1 MWRHHP
7 QTRTLAE
14 IVRSGRLGEL
24 RVVLARF
31 SFHLDDPENVRMR
44 PELDGGGLMDVGCY
58 CINAVRLIAGEPQ
71 AVFGRQIIGLT
82 GVDVRFL
89 GTLQFPGEVLAHF
102 TCGMDMP
109 YSARLEVVGSE
120 ASAVVP
126 DPWLCR
132 DPHVE
137 IGEER
142 IDVEDADRFRL
153 ELENMSDAI
162 RGEGEPLLGRADALG
177 QARVIEA
184 LYRSAE
190 SGAAVDL

>member
-1 MWRHHP
+1 
-7 QTRTLAE
+7 
-14 IVRSGRLGEL
+14 
-24 RVVLARF
+24 VVG
-31 SFHLDDPENVRMR
+31 P
-44 PELDGGGLMDVGCY
+44 
-58 CINAVRLIAGEPQ
+58 
-71 AVFGRQIIGLT
+71 T

-89 GTLQFPGEVLAHF
+89 GTLQFPGSVLAHF
-102 TCGMDMP
+102 ACGMDMP

-137 IGEER
+137 IGDER

-153 ELENMSDAI
+153 ELDNMSDAI
-162 RGEGEPLLGRADALG
+162 RGNAEPLLGREDAVG
-177 QARVIEA
+177 QARAMDA

-190 SGAAVDL
+190 SGAAVSP